1 MVHTFQLDIG
11 NSWKLQFLVGSI
23 DFLGNQ

>member
-23 DFLGNQ
+23 DS